1 MAKKL
6 RKRKK
11 IETFDIVNVCVLTLL
26 MLIVLIPFYLTI
38 IQSFMTQQ
46 EYIMN
51 SSTLL
56 AEGADARQ
64 LPRHIRRLDDGALLW
79 EQRVYTVVGVIFS
92 MFITTTLT
100 YGLAKK
106 GYPGRA
112 FFRTW

>member
-51 SSTLL
+51 SSTLWPKEPTL
-56 AEGADARQ
+56 GNYRDIFVGSTMVRSF
-64 LPRHIRRLDDGALLW
+64 GNS
-79 EQRVYTVVGVIFS
+79 VFYTVVGVIFS
-92 MFITTTLT
+92 MFITTTLAYCLLYT
-100 YGLAKK
+100 SDA
-106 GYPGRA
+106 A
-112 FFRTW
+112 DE